1 MRLLAYRDGSRV
13 LIGRLFPP
21 DLVSPVAEIADF
33 YGHLDQGLAAAL
45 AVRDAD
51 RPRAEL
57 DEVPAVPPSARVL
70 CVGLNYR
77 NHAAEAGLPIPDR
90 PSIFGRWT
98 ASLAAT
104 GTPVR
109 VPVDEPG
116 LDWEVELAA
125 VVGRPMHR
133 VDAGAALRGVLGYAA
148 FNDLSARR
156 HQMHSPLWTLGKNAD
171 ASGPISPIVTADEVG
186 DPAAGWRLTTRVN
199 GTVMQDGSTADMIF
213 SVGEVLAYVSEV
225 LTLHP
230 GDVLITGTP
239 AGVGFK
245 RTPPIYLTAGDE
257 VAVEI
262 DGVGRVV
269 TPVIATDDC

>member
-1 MRLLAYRDGSRV
+1 M
-13 LIGRLFPP
+13 IGRLFPAST
-21 DLVSPVAEIADF
+21 VSPVAEITEF
-33 YGHLDQGLAAAL
+33 YGDLDRWLAVAAA
-45 AVRDAD
+45 AADGGPRRD
-51 RPRAEL
+51 EL
-57 DEVPAVPPSARVL
+57 VEVPAVPPGARVL

-90 PSIFGRWT
+90 PAIFGRWP

-109 VPVDEPG
+109 VPFGEPG

-125 VVGRPMHR
+125 VVGTRMHR
-133 VDAGAALRGVLGYAA
+133 VDAAAALAGVLGYAA

-171 ASGPISPIVTADEVG
+171 ASGPISPVVTADEVG
-186 DPAAGWRLTTRVN
+186 DPAEGWRLTTTVN
-199 GTVMQDGSTADMIF
+199 GALMQDDSTADMIF
-213 SVGEVLAYVSEV
+213 PVGDVLAYVSEV
-225 LTLHP
+225 LTLEP

-245 RTPPIYLTAGDE
+245 RTPPLFLTAGDE

-262 DGVGRVV
+262 AGVGRVV
-269 TPVIATDDC
+269 TPVVGTDER